1 VWTYFTDM
9 FDFLTL
15 SVVIDDRIFCVHGGK
30 VVLVYVLSI
39 SEQMPAGLS
48 PSIHSIDQI
57 KVVDRFR
64 GSVLLLLTAPISLIS
79 IPEIPHEGPM
89 ADLVW
94 SDPDP
99 EKEDFAIS
107 PRFVHFNECCVSLI
121 CMAEVQDTHSG
132 QVSFTSFSKQTACHT
147 FSVRISFAW
156 KAMLLSSISAYPQ
169 YGRRQIIA
177 IGAVIRRVYW
187 KWDQEIRCFSMYLK
201 QHQKMK
207 GMGRLNKQRRMPPE
221 KYVLSLHCK
230 MRILTSLVAS
240 GIFFITLHGSRGY
253 PDYVDKFTTGP
264 KIHAGIV
271 VLISGAGWSR
281 ICQIHLA
288 SFVIYVRTFG
298 CGP

>member
-1 VWTYFTDM
+1 M

-30 VVLVYVLSI
+30 VVVLVYVLSI

-64 GSVLLLLTAPISLIS
+64 GSVMLLLTSPISLIS

-132 QVSFTSFSKQTACHT
+132 QVSFTNFSKQTACHT
-147 FSVRISFAW
+147 FSVHISFAW
-156 KAMLLSSISAYPQ
+156 KAMLLSSINAFPR

-177 IGAVIRRVYW
+177 IGAVIRQVYW
-187 KWDQEIRCFSMYLK
+187 KWDQEIQCFSMYLR

-207 GMGRLNKQRRMPPE
+207 GMGRLNKQRRMLVG
-221 KYVLSLHCK
+221 KYVLSLHRK

-240 GIFFITLHGSRGY
+240 GIFFITLHGSRRN
-253 PDYVDKFTTGP
+253 PDYVESREFY
-264 KIHAGIV
+264 AGIV
-271 VLISGAGWSR
+271 VLISGELGR

-288 SFVIYVRTFG
+288 SFVIYVRTFRVWSVIESG
-298 CGP
+298 RIE